1 MMRSRQMTTLPQIS
15 TQLQTLLTTTTDTV
29 AQDQAY
35 VKRPDRAK
43 FAPSTLVQTLVFG
56 WWAEPVATV
65 EQLAQMALRVGV
77 DVSPQAIDQRFT
89 AKTAALLAAVLA
101 ASLQHVVRA
110 TPVAIPILQRF
121 TSVLVH
127 DSTTIPLPDALTTT
141 WRGCGNDTTRGTAG
155 LKCGV
160 QLDLLTGALCGLD
173 LAHGRTSDHALPIQH
188 AVPAAGSLRLA
199 DLGFYDLQVLRE
211 LDQAGVFWLTRPQSN
226 SRLKLPGHAAQSLIT
241 FLERGGTEMV
251 WDTAVVVGKEKPLAA
266 RLLARRVPQAV
277 ADERRRRLRAAAKEK
292 GRAPARA
299 AMALAAWNVVITNI
313 PQDRLSLEDAFV
325 LTRVRWQIELLFKLW
340 KSHGRV
346 DDWRTTNPKR
356 ILCEVYAKLL
366 ALVYQHW
373 LIAACGWSDPER
385 SLFNA
390 AQVIRTSVVELAAA
404 LASTAQLRTVLQT
417 IQCILKRFARL
428 NKRRKTPTTA
438 QRLLAL
444 TASSP

>member
-1 MMRSRQMTTLPQIS
+1 MTTLPQIS
-15 TQLQTLLTTTTDTV
+15 TQLQTLLTATTDTV
-29 AQDQAY
+29 AQAQSY
-35 VKRPDRAK
+35 NRRPDRAK
-43 FAPSTLVQTLVFG
+43 FTPSTLVQTFVFG
-56 WWAEPVATV
+56 WWAEPDATL
-65 EQLAQMALRVGV
+65 EQLAQMALRLGV
-77 DVSPQAIDQRFT
+77 EVSPQAIEQRFT
-89 AKTAALLAAVLA
+89 AKTATLLHTVLA

-121 TSVLVH
+121 TAVLVH

-188 AVPAAGSLRLA
+188 AIPPAGSLRLA
-199 DLGFYDLQVLRE
+199 DLGFYDLDVLRE

-226 SRLKLPGHAAQSLIT
+226 SRLKLPGNASQSLIT
-241 FLERGGTEMV
+241 FLEERGTDEM
-251 WDTAVVVGKEKPLAA
+251 WDTAVLVGKEKPMAA

-277 ADERRRRLRAAAKEK
+277 ADERRRRIRAAAKEK

-313 PQDRLSLEDAFV
+313 PQELLSLEEAFV

-346 DDWRTTNPKR
+346 DDWRTTNPER

-366 ALVYQHW
+366 ALVCQHW
-373 LIAACGWSDPER
+373 LIAACGWGDPER
-385 SLFNA
+385 SLFKA
-390 AQVIRTSVVELAAA
+390 AQVIRSSVVELAGA
-404 LASTAQLRTVLQT
+404 LASTVHLLTVLQT
-417 IQCILKRFARL
+417 IESILKRFARL
-428 NKRRKTPTTA
+428 NKRRASPATA
-438 QRLLAL
+438 QRLRAL
-444 TASSP
+444 TDGSAQA